1 MPGVKEVSCRFFET
15 PLRDLRDRGIDP
27 RELVAGT
34 PYTPATLADKDER
47 VEWSALVRM
56 MENARRLW
64 TREQLLALG
73 ARSTEGPLVQFIAVV
88 ARLRFSVQGFY
99 QWVTAP
105 DGVGSQMITCI
116 TTRSRVEGPGHIVFE
131 FTMAPN
137 RAVSEEFFLIMQGTY
152 AAMPRMLGAP
162 LAHVVSELHPGG
174 AVFRISYSEPRGVL
188 ASVRRAV
195 TWPFTAKQAAEELT
209 TAHASLLE
217 RYRQLDAMRAALQRH
232 QADLE
237 RQVDER
243 TRELREAQAARERF
257 FGSVSHE
264 IRTPLSLI
272 LLAASDIEARA
283 GTALDAR
290 SNQSLGSISEGARKL
305 VRLVDELLL
314 LAAGQEGKF
323 KITREVID
331 LAALL
336 RQIAVAWR
344 PAAEHAAL
352 ELEVRAPEALLVQVD
367 PVALER
373 VVSNLVSNAV
383 KYTPRGGR
391 VELELADEPAGVR
404 LSVLDTGRGIDD
416 ELAGRLFG
424 RFERGVNERMT
435 KGTGIGLSLVKQLV
449 EAHEGTIEARPRH
462 PHGTEMYVI
471 IPRAEIGDAVAP
483 SRDLQLEAPAP
494 VASVTSGMRF
504 EPPGT
509 SAGLIVLAEDNPAL
523 AEATAR
529 LLAEKYTVIVGLD
542 GEAAFELVL
551 RVHPQMLI
559 TDIDMPKLNGIELA
573 KRYRSHT
580 GDRLSP
586 IIILSSVIDLGTRVA
601 GLEAGAID
609 YVTKPFDPRELM
621 ARVDAQFRMRELA
634 KRLQQAEQLSTL
646 GILTSGLAH
655 ELRNP
660 ANGIV
665 NAMRPL
671 AAMLKPQL
679 ADPESGISQ
688 LFDVVK
694 QSAGQ
699 ISFLSRQLLGF
710 QRGQE
715 LEVAPTNLTELVERA
730 VTLSS
735 GALSNVELR
744 LQLSVETP
752 VTCSGHLLVQALTNL
767 VENAGHAAGATGWVE
782 VTTRNDNG
790 RVIVEVADSGP
801 GVPVELRERIFEPF
815 FTTKDP
821 GVGTGLGLPISRAIV
836 HRHGGVLELRERV
849 GRPVFVIDMP
859 EIAVAERGPTRYG
872 NRASRT

>member
-1 MPGVKEVSCRFFET
+1 MRAVKEVSCRFFET

-27 RELVAGT
+27 RALVAGT
-34 PYTPATLADKDER
+34 PYTPADLAAKDER
-47 VEWSALVRM
+47 IEWSALVRM

-64 TREQLLALG
+64 TPDQLRALG
-73 ARSTEGPLVQFIAVV
+73 TRSTEGTLVQFIAVV

-99 QWVTAP
+99 QWVTSP
-105 DGVGSQMITCI
+105 DGIANQMITCI
-116 TTRSRVEGPGHIVFE
+116 TTRSRVEGPGHIVVE
-131 FTMAPN
+131 FAMAPGYIAN
-137 RAVSEEFFLIMQGTY
+137 EEFFLITQGTY

-162 LAHVVSELHPGG
+162 PADVVAEVTPAG
-174 AVFRISYSEPRGVL
+174 AILRISFREPRGVI

-195 TWPFTAKQAAEELT
+195 TWPFTARQAAEELT
-209 TAHASLLE
+209 SAHASLLE
-217 RYRQLDAMRAALQRH
+217 RYRQLDEMRGALERH
-232 QADLE
+232 QANLE

-272 LLAASDIEARA
+272 LLAAGDIEARA
-283 GTALDAR
+283 GTTLDAR

-323 KITREVID
+323 KITREVMD

-344 PAAEHAAL
+344 PAAEHAELA
-352 ELEVRAPEALLVQVD
+352 LEVRCPEALLVEAD

-391 VELELADEPAGVR
+391 VELELADDPACVR

-424 RFERGVNERMT
+424 RFERGENDRMT

-449 EAHEGTIEARPRH
+449 EAHEGTIEALPRE
-462 PHGTEMYVI
+462 PHGTEMRVI
-471 IPRAEIGDAVAP
+471 LPRVEVSVSTAP
-483 SRDLQLEAPAP
+483 SRELQIEAPVP
-494 VASVTSGMRF
+494 VTTMTSGMRF
-504 EPPGT
+504 EPAGT
-509 SAGLIVLAEDNPAL
+509 SAGLIVIAEDNPAL

-542 GEAAFELVL
+542 GEAAFELVQ

-559 TDIDMPKLNGIELA
+559 TDIDMPKMNGIELA

-609 YVTKPFDPRELM
+609 YVTKPFDPRELV

-671 AAMLKPQL
+671 ATMLKPQL

-715 LEVAPTNLTELVERA
+715 LEVAPTSLSELVERA
-730 VTLSS
+730 VTLAR
-735 GALSNVELR
+735 GALNDVDVR
-744 LQLSVETP
+744 LQLGVENP
-752 VTCSGHLLVQALTNL
+752 VTCSGPLLVQALTNL
-767 VENAGHAAGATGWVE
+767 VENAGHAAGAMGWVE

-801 GVPVELRERIFEPF
+801 GVPVDLRERIFEPF
-815 FTTKDP
+815 FTTKEP

-836 HRHGGVLELRERV
+836 QRHGGVLELRERV

-859 EIAVAERGPTRYG
+859 AIAVAERGPTRYG